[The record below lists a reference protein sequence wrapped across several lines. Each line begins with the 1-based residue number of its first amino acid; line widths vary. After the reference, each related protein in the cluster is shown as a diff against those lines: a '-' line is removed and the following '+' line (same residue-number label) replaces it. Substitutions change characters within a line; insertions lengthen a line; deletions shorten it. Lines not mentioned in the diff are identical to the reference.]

1 MKERLVAEQSVQIV
15 EDVYAAFARGDV
27 PGVLAAMAD
36 DIEWHEAE
44 GMPYGGI
51 HRGGAAVARN
61 VFGPITTDIRD
72 FAVTPIELIP
82 SGDTV
87 AVVARYTGT
96 GNSTGKELDLE
107 VVHVWDV
114 RDGKVVRFRQF
125 PDTVKFLEVVPSEVA
140 TTA

>member
-1 MKERLVAEQSVQIV
+1 MAEQSVQVV
-15 EDVYAAFARGDV
+15 EGAYAAFARGDV
-27 PGVLAAMAD
+27 AAVLGAMAD
-36 DIEWHEAE
+36 DMEWHEAE

-51 HRGGAAVARN
+51 HRGGDAVAQN
-61 VFGPITTDIRD
+61 VFGPLTTDIPD

-87 AVVARYTGT
+87 AAVVRYTGT
-96 GNSTGKELDLE
+96 GKSTGKELDLE

-114 RDGKVVRFRQF
+114 RDGKLVRFRQF
-125 PDTVKFLEVVPSEVA
+125 ADTVKFLDVVPSEVA

>member
-1 MKERLVAEQSVQIV
+1 VVK
-15 EDVYAAFARGDV
+15 DTYDAFARGDV
-27 PGVLAAMAD
+27 PGVLGAMSD

-44 GMPYGGI
+44 GMPNGGI
-51 HRGGAAVARN
+51 HRGPDAVAQN
-61 VFGPITTDIRD
+61 VFGPLVADISD
-72 FAVTPIELIP
+72 MVTPLELIG

-96 GNSTGKELDLE
+96 GKSTGKALNLE

-114 RDGKVVRFRQF
+114 RDGKIVRFRQF
-125 PDTVKFLEVVPSEVA
+125 ADAVKFLEVVPYEVA

>member
-1 MKERLVAEQSVQIV
+1 VAEQSVQVV
-15 EDVYAAFARGDV
+15 EGIYEALARGDV
-27 PGVLAAMAD
+27 PGVLTAMAD
-36 DIEWHEAE
+36 DIAWHEAE

-51 HRGGAAVARN
+51 HRGGDAVAQN
-61 VFGPITTDIRD
+61 VFGPLTTDIPN

-96 GNSTGKELDLE
+96 AKSTGKELDLE

-114 RDGKVVRFRQF
+114 RDGKIVRFRQF
-125 PDTVKFLEVVPSEVA
+125 ADTVKFLEVVPSEVA

>member
-1 MKERLVAEQSVQIV
+1 VVK
-15 EDVYAAFARGDV
+15 DTYDAFARGDV
-27 PGVLAAMAD
+27 PGVLGAMSD

-44 GMPYGGI
+44 GMPNGGI
-51 HRGGAAVARN
+51 HRGPDAVAQN
-61 VFGPITTDIRD
+61 VFGPLVADISD
-72 FAVTPIELIP
+72 FMVTPLELIG

-96 GNSTGKELDLE
+96 GKSTGKALNLE

-114 RDGKVVRFRQF
+114 RDGKIVRFRQF
-125 PDTVKFLEVVPSEVA
+125 ADAVKFLEVVPYEVA